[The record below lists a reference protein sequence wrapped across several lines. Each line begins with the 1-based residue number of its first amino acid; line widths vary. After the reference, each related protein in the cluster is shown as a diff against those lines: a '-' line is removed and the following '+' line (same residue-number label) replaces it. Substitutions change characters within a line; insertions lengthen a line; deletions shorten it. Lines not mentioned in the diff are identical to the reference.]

1 MQVTR
6 QVRAV
11 NLVELKR
18 LAEKFLSTTSLLR
31 NLILAEP
38 DYLPR
43 ERALAKVEIFVKLL
57 YAELN
62 NT

>member
-1 MQVTR
+1 VQVTR